1 MSRSSRLLAPFLRRQ
16 WGALA
21 VAMGGSVAV
30 AGAELARPFP
40 LSLLIDRLF
49 EVHGDGPFQLTHD
62 DVLLLVV
69 AGAIVLVTALVDAV
83 ASYQI
88 DVRLEK
94 AGERI
99 VHDLRMAVYSQLQ
112 RLSIGYHERRP
123 TGDLV
128 TRVTGDVNAVGE
140 IFSESL
146 GTVVTSVLL
155 LVGMFVVSLLIDP
168 LLAVV
173 AFAVT
178 PVLALVTVRFRRSLR
193 SAARHQRAKEG
204 EIASMSTETLAAMR
218 EVKALGAESFEK
230 KRMRAKS
237 IERREAGITAARIEG
252 RFTGVVDVLGAIGT
266 VMVLVVGV
274 FQVAKGKMSPGDLV
288 VMNSYVR
295 RLYRPL
301 RDIARQAS
309 RMSRSMARAD
319 RICEVLAADQVLAD
333 RPDSH
338 DDGRAAGD
346 LELRDVTFSHEAD
359 RPVLAGLSFKI
370 PAGQKVAVVGP
381 SGAGKST
388 LAALVARFYDPVSG
402 AVTIDGRDMRQCS
415 LSWLRDQ
422 VGLVLQDTVLFSGT
436 VADNISYGT
445 EAARTSIEAAAKAAG
460 AHAFITALPQG
471 YDTELGLRGV
481 ALSGGQ
487 RQRIAIARTLL
498 RNPPVL
504 VLDEPTTGLDAESE
518 AEVVRGLETLMRG
531 RTTIVITHSLAL
543 AAGADRVVV
552 LDAGRVVQE
561 GTPQELL
568 SAEGTFRRLAGLQ
581 GLVHATPTGVGPPV
595 DAVLPSLGVLLQPA
609 AMVEVLQRGLIDG
622 HDDID
627 LRVHCLRY
635 KPGTNLVVHYDV
647 GLAGAWHHA
656 VAMIAADGSLAMRAA
671 KRENR
676 ALAARVRSR
685 CPAEPLRYEP
695 DIGALVQWLPLDLS
709 LPSLGA
715 PTDELW
721 EWLRSAGVR
730 RGTKPAD
737 PVLLHYKPRRRAV
750 LRVGRNVVKI
760 YAADADFTNAVTG
773 LRTAWALD
781 AVPTAKP
788 KGAIGSA
795 RLTVQSSLPG
805 RQPGA
810 HVSEV
815 AAAVGP
821 LLNAIHRSEAAGLRS
836 LPPSSQPAAAAAS
849 ARLVAQVAP
858 ELGDRLHALLARL
871 EATAPSIDEPVPSHG
886 DFHAGQVLEHRGRL
900 SFIDFDEMCL
910 APAALDP
917 ATFAGHLV
925 GGQPGDFNRAMSA
938 LGALVDA
945 YGDTPDGLG
954 WYLST
959 SILRRSPFPFRYYG
973 DHWRVQVESVVR
985 AAESAMSL

>member
-1 MSRSSRLLAPFLRRQ
+1 MSKSSRLLAPFLRRQ

-21 VAMGGSVAV
+21 MAMGASVAV
-30 AGAELARPFP
+30 AVAELARPFP
-40 LSLLIDRLF
+40 LSLIIDRLF
-49 EVHGDGPFQLTHD
+49 EAHSDGPFQLTHD
-62 DVLLLVV
+62 DLLLLAV
-69 AGAIVLVTALVDAV
+69 AAAMVLVTALVDAV

-155 LVGMFVVSLLIDP
+155 LVGMFVVSLIIDP

-178 PVLALVTVRFRRSLR
+178 PVLAVVTVRFRRRLR

-204 EIASMSTETLAAMR
+204 EIASLSTETLAAMR
-218 EVKALGAESFEK
+218 EVKALGSERFEE
-230 KRMRAKS
+230 KRMLAKS
-237 IERREAGITAARIEG
+237 IERREAGIAAARIEG
-252 RFTGVVDVLGAIGT
+252 RFTGVVDVLGAVGT

-309 RMSRSMARAD
+309 RVSRSMARAD

-333 RPDSH
+333 RPGAH
-338 DDGRAAGD
+338 HQGRAAGD
-346 LELRDVTFSHEAD
+346 LELQDVTFSHEAD

-370 PAGQKVAVVGP
+370 PSGEKVAVVGP
-381 SGAGKST
+381 SGVGKST
-388 LAALVARFYDPVSG
+388 LAALVARFYEPVSG
-402 AVTIDGRDMRQCS
+402 AVMIDGRDVRDCS

-445 EAARTSIEAAAKAAG
+445 EADRPSIEAAAKAAG
-460 AHAFITALPQG
+460 AHAFVTALPIG

-498 RNPPVL
+498 RDPPVL
-504 VLDEPTTGLDAESE
+504 VLDEPTTGLDVESE

-531 RTTIVITHSLAL
+531 RTTVVITHSLAL

-561 GTPQELL
+561 GSPQDLL

-581 GLVHATPTGVGPPV
+581 GLVHLTPTGVGPPV
-595 DAVLPSLGVLLQPA
+595 DAALPNLGVLLQPA
-609 AMVEVLQRGLIDG
+609 AMVEVLRRGLLDS

-627 LRVHCLRY
+627 LRIHCLRY
-635 KPGTNLVVHYDV
+635 KPGTNVVVHYDV

-656 VAMIAADGSLAMRAA
+656 VAMITADGSLAVRAA
-671 KRENR
+671 KPENR
-676 ALAARVRSR
+676 ALAAQVEGR
-685 CPAEPLRYEP
+685 CPAAPMRYES

-715 PTDELW
+715 PTAELW
-721 EWLRSAGVR
+721 GWMWAAGVR
-730 RGTKPAD
+730 SSANPPD

-750 LRVGRNVVKI
+750 LRAGRHVVKI
-760 YAADADFTNAVTG
+760 YATDDDFTNAVRG

-788 KGAIGSA
+788 RGVVAEA
-795 RLTVQSSLPG
+795 RLTVQSALTGS
-805 RQPGA
+805 QPGA
-810 HVSEV
+810 HVAEV

-821 LLNAIHRSEAAGLRS
+821 LLNAIHRSEVAGLRS
-836 LPPSSQPAAAAAS
+836 LPPSVQLDAAGAS
-849 ARLVAQVAP
+849 ARLVAHVAP
-858 ELGDRLHALLARL
+858 ELGDRIHRLLAQL
-871 EATAPSIDEPVPSHG
+871 EATVPSIDELVPSHG

-917 ATFAGHLV
+917 ATFAAHLV
-925 GGQPGDFNRAMSA
+925 GGQPGDLNRAAAA
-938 LGALVDA
+938 LGALVDG
-945 YGDTPDGLG
+945 YGETPDGLA

-973 DHWRVQVESVVR
+973 VHWRVQVESMVR
-985 AAESAMSL
+985 ASESALSL